1 MFDIKKIRNF
11 SIIAHIDH
19 GKSTIADRI
28 LEITGAVPKRKMKEQ
43 LLDAMELERE
53 RGITIK
59 AKSVRIKYSSK
70 DGQNYI
76 LNLIDTPGHVDF
88 SYEVS
93 KSLQA
98 CEGVLL
104 VVDASQGIEAQTFA
118 NMHLAEQNNLVV
130 IPVLNKIDL
139 PNADVENVTNQIEDN
154 FCLGLEP
161 FHVSGKTGFGIPE
174 VLDAIIENIPAPKG
188 DVNNKFGALIID
200 SVYDAYRG
208 VVVNVRVFE
217 GQLKV
222 GTIIKMMAT
231 GDEYEVLE
239 VGYLGIDVDK
249 TNVILA
255 GEVGYIIANIKNV
268 NSIKI
273 GDTITDT
280 KNPRTELL
288 PGYKDIQPFVYVGLY
303 PINTTDYEPLRTA
316 LEKLKINDYSLFYQ
330 PETSKA
336 LGFGFRCGFLGLLHM
351 DIIKERLTREYNLD
365 LLITSPNV
373 IYKVVDNNGEE
384 YEIDSPSKL
393 PFSTRDYR
401 EIKEPFIKAT
411 VIAPSEM
418 VGGVIGLC
426 QEKRG
431 ISIDMK
437 YLGTKK
443 SIITYNLPLAEILYD
458 FNDKLKS
465 LSKGHASFDYEYIG
479 YQTSDLVRLEILIN
493 GEEVDALAMMC
504 HKDNSYHLGRE
515 LVEKLRKIIPR
526 QMFEVPIQARVNGKI
541 IVREN
546 IKAVRKDVLAKC
558 YGGDISRKRKLL
570 EKQKEGKK
578 KMKQLGRI
586 SIPQE
591 AFSAVLSLEEGSDK

>member
-1 MFDIKKIRNF
+1 MAKLTHIRNF

-28 LEITGAVPKRKMKEQ
+28 LEITDTVPKRKMKEQ

-59 AKSVRIKYSSK
+59 AKSVKIKYKHK
-70 DGQNYI
+70 DGNEYI

-88 SYEVS
+88 TYEVS

-118 NMHLAEQNNLVV
+118 NMHLAEENNLVV

-139 PNADVENVTNQIEDN
+139 PSADIEGTIKQIDENFLLGIEPI
-154 FCLGLEP
+154 L
-161 FHVSGKTGFGIPE
+161 VSGKTGKGIPD
-174 VLDAIIENIPAPKG
+174 VLDSIIENIPAPEG
-188 DVNNKFGALIID
+188 SEGEPLSALLID
-200 SVYDAYRG
+200 SVYDSYRG
-208 VVVNVRVFE
+208 VVVYVRMIN
-217 GQLKV
+217 GILKA
-222 GTIIKMMAT
+222 GMKIKMMSNS
-231 GDEYEVLE
+231 DEYEVLE
-239 VGYLGIDVDK
+239 VGYLGIELEKFDA
-249 TNVILA
+249 ILA
-255 GEVGYIIANIKNV
+255 GEVGYVIANIKNV
-268 NSIKI
+268 HSIKI
-273 GDTITDT
+273 GDTITDSLR
-280 KNPRTELL
+280 PTEKPL
-288 PGYKDIQPFVYVGLY
+288 PGYKVIQPFVFVGLY
-303 PINTTDYEPLRTA
+303 PINTTDYDPLRQA
-316 LEKLKINDYSLFYQ
+316 LEKLRLNDSSFFYQ

-351 DIIKERLTREYNLD
+351 DIIKERLQREYNLE
-365 LLITSPNV
+365 LLITAPNV
-373 IYKVVDNNGEE
+373 IYKVKALDGTI

-393 PFSTRDYR
+393 PSVR
-401 EIKEPFIKAT
+401 EYSEVQEPFIKAT
-411 VIAPSEM
+411 IIAPSEM
-418 VGGVIGLC
+418 VGSIIQLC

-431 ISIDMK
+431 ISIDIK
-437 YLGTKK
+437 FLSETKT
-443 SIITYNLPLAEILYD
+443 IITYELPLAEILYD
-458 FNDKLKS
+458 FYDKLKS
-465 LSKGHASFDYEYIG
+465 ISKGHASFDYEYIG
-479 YQTSDLVRLEILIN
+479 SRSSDLVRLEILIN
-493 GEEVDALAMMC
+493 SEEVDALAFMC
-504 HKDNSYHLGRE
+504 HKDNAYYQGRA
-515 LVEKLRKIIPR
+515 LIEKLRHIIPR
-526 QMFEVPIQARVNGKI
+526 QMFEVPLQARVNGKF

-591 AFSAVLSLEEGSDK
+591 AFSAVLSLEGEK

>member
-1 MFDIKKIRNF
+1 MSDIKKIRNC

-28 LEITGAVPKRKMKEQ
+28 LEITGTVPKRKMKEQ

-139 PNADVENVTNQIEDN
+139 PNADVENVTKQIEYN
-154 FCLGLEP
+154 FCLGLEH

-174 VLDAIIENIPAPKG
+174 VLDAIIENIPHPLG
-188 DVNNKFGALIID
+188 DINNKLGALIID

-222 GTIIKMMAT
+222 GTTIKMMAT

-273 GDTITDT
+273 GDTITDS
-280 KNPRTELL
+280 KNSRTELL

-316 LEKLKINDYSLFYQ
+316 LEKLKLNDYSFFYQ

-365 LLITSPNV
+365 LLITS
-373 IYKVVDNNGEE
+373 
-384 YEIDSPSKL
+384 
-393 PFSTRDYR
+393 
-401 EIKEPFIKAT
+401 
-411 VIAPSEM
+411 
-418 VGGVIGLC
+418 
-426 QEKRG
+426 
-431 ISIDMK
+431 
-437 YLGTKK
+437 
-443 SIITYNLPLAEILYD
+443 
-458 FNDKLKS
+458 
-465 LSKGHASFDYEYIG
+465 
-479 YQTSDLVRLEILIN
+479 
-493 GEEVDALAMMC
+493 
-504 HKDNSYHLGRE
+504 
-515 LVEKLRKIIPR
+515 
-526 QMFEVPIQARVNGKI
+526 
-541 IVREN
+541 
-546 IKAVRKDVLAKC
+546 
-558 YGGDISRKRKLL
+558 
-570 EKQKEGKK
+570 
-578 KMKQLGRI
+578 
-586 SIPQE
+586 
-591 AFSAVLSLEEGSDK
+591 

>member
-59 AKSVRIKYSSK
+59 AKSVRIKYSAK